1 MINFIQTQLMK
12 NPFPLLSAIVF
23 LLLSCKAMNKSSI
36 TESNIP
42 KDIGTRGYK
51 ILFSEIDFEKKVA
64 NNVADIHNNAAEKYF
79 KKAFKGEGEF
89 IKLGEENSSKYS
101 DTKVYRYVLR
111 NRIGYEITKTYQ
123 YSGARTG
130 TEKVKSHASS
140 FYFVDR
146 ETGTEYPY
154 VGSSTSALWM
164 FKAIIDKTNAFF

>member
-1 MINFIQTQLMK
+1 MK
-12 NPFPLLSAIVF
+12 NPFPLLAAIVF
-23 LLLSCKAMNKSSI
+23 LLLSCKAMNKSAI
-36 TESNIP
+36 TETNIP
-42 KDIGTRGYK
+42 KDIGTSGYK

-64 NNVADIHNNAAEKYF
+64 SNVADMHNNAAEKYL
-79 KKAFKGEGEF
+79 KKAFKGEGVF
-89 IKLGEENSSKYS
+89 IKPGEENSPKYS

-111 NRIGYEITKTYQ
+111 NRIGYEIEKTYQ
-123 YSGARTG
+123 YSGARSG

-146 ETGTEYPY
+146 ETGKEYPY